1 MRKYLLDNYKYY
13 HRFNELNENPLST
26 GVITYVASSN
36 RLTLFILLFMIAGIL
51 SGAAI
56 HEYAA
61 AELVKSYADN
71 ITLFTDI
78 FLRLIKMVIAPL
90 VFSTLT
96 VGIMKMGETSTIGR
110 VGGKAMIWFVS
121 SSVLSILVGL
131 FIVTL
136 QHPGAGMNL
145 QVPAGDVQT
154 GLAVSGMSLKSF
166 IAHTF
171 PTSIA
176 GAMANNEILQI
187 VVFSLFFG
195 IAGAS
200 LGEKFNAPLV
210 AALDVVS
217 HIMLKVTGYVMY
229 VAPLAIFAAISSVIA
244 TEGLGILLNY
254 ASFIGGY
261 YLAIVLTC
269 LVLIGVG
276 YMVLRRD
283 IFRLLTMLKDPVLV
297 AFTTSSSEA
306 AYPKT
311 LDQLTRFGC
320 SRNIAS
326 FVLPIGYSFNLV
338 GSMVYCSFAS
348 MFIAQAYNVHLGFS
362 EIVVLMLTLMLASK
376 GIAGVPRSALV
387 VLAATIPSFNI
398 PVAGILLLM
407 GIDHLLD
414 MGRSAINVLGNGVA
428 TAMLSKN
435 EGLMDE
441 PVEMGEEIEA

>member
-1 MRKYLLDNYKYY
+1 MANANKLTI
-13 HRFNELNENPLST
+13 FI
-26 GVITYVASSN
+26 VI
-36 RLTLFILLFMIAGIL
+36 FMLAGIV
-51 SGAAI
+51 SGAVI
-56 HEYAA
+56 HSYTSESVIAA
-61 AELVKSYADN
+61 WSDN
-71 ITLFTDI
+71 ITLLTDI

-96 VGIMKMGETSTIGR
+96 VGIMRLGETSTIGR
-110 VGGKAMIWFVS
+110 VGGKAMIWFIS
-121 SSVLSILVGL
+121 SSILSILVGL

-136 QHPGAGMNL
+136 EQPGSGLNL
-145 QVPAGDVQT
+145 AIPKEAVDT
-154 GLAVSGMSLKSF
+154 GLAVGGMSLKGFLS
-166 IAHTF
+166 HTI

-176 GAMANNEILQI
+176 GAMADNEILQI
-187 VVFSLFFG
+187 VVFSMFFG
-195 IAGAS
+195 IGGAS

-210 AALDVVS
+210 TALDVVS

-261 YLAIVLTC
+261 YVAILLTC
-269 LVLIGVG
+269 LVLLAIG
-276 YMVLRRD
+276 YLVLTRGL
-283 IFRLLTMLKDPVLV
+283 FRLVSLLKDPVLV

-311 LDQLTRFGC
+311 LEQLTKFGC
-320 SRNIAS
+320 SRNIVS

-348 MFIAQAYNVHLGFS
+348 MFIAQAYNIPLSFA
-362 EIVVLMLTLMLASK
+362 EISVLMLTLMLASK

-407 GIDHLLD
+407 GIDHFLD
-414 MGRSAINVLGNGVA
+414 MGRSAINVLGNGIA
-428 TAMLSKN
+428 TAMLAQN
-435 EGLMDE
+435 EGLLEESNEEDGSQQ
-441 PVEMGEEIEA
+441 VEA

>member
-1 MRKYLLDNYKYY
+1 MANANKLTV
-13 HRFNELNENPLST
+13 FI
-26 GVITYVASSN
+26 VI
-36 RLTLFILLFMIAGIL
+36 FMLAGIL
-51 SGAAI
+51 TGAMI
-56 HEYAA
+56 H
-61 AELVKSYADN
+61 SYASANSITAWSDN
-71 ITLFTDI
+71 ITLLTDI

-96 VGIMKMGETSTIGR
+96 VGIMRLGETSTIGR
-110 VGGKAMIWFVS
+110 VGGKAMMWFIS

-131 FIVTL
+131 LIVTL
-136 QHPGAGMNL
+136 EQPGSGMNL
-145 QVPAGDVQT
+145 AIPVDAVET
-154 GLAVSGMSLKSF
+154 GLATSGMSLKAF
-166 IAHTF
+166 LAHTI

-176 GAMANNEILQI
+176 GAMADNEILQI
-187 VVFSLFFG
+187 VVFSMFFG
-195 IAGAS
+195 IGGAS
-200 LGEKFNAPLV
+200 LGQKFNAPLV

-244 TEGLGILLNY
+244 KEGLGILLNY

-261 YLAIVLTC
+261 YLAILLTC

-276 YMVLRRD
+276 YMVLKKE
-283 IFRLLTMLKDPVLV
+283 IFRLVNMLKDPVLV

-311 LDQLTRFGC
+311 LEQLAKFGC
-320 SRNIAS
+320 SPNIVS

-348 MFIAQAYNVHLGFS
+348 MFIAQAYNIQLSFS
-362 EIVVLMLTLMLASK
+362 EITVLMLTLMLASK

-407 GIDHLLD
+407 GIDHFLD

-428 TAMLSKN
+428 AAMLSQN
-435 EGLMDE
+435 EGMLSE
-441 PVEMGEEIEA
+441 GEAQEVEQQEVQA

>member
-1 MRKYLLDNYKYY
+1 M
-13 HRFNELNENPLST
+13 
-26 GVITYVASSN
+26 ASAN
-36 RLTLFILLFMIAGIL
+36 KLTLFIVIFMLAGIL
-51 SGAAI
+51 SGAVI
-56 HEYAA
+56 H
-61 AELVKSYADN
+61 SYASQEAIAAWSDN
-71 ITLFTDI
+71 ITLLTDI

-96 VGIMKMGETSTIGR
+96 VGIMRLGETATIGR
-110 VGGKAMIWFVS
+110 VGGKAMVWFIS

-131 FIVTL
+131 FIVTIE
-136 QHPGAGMNL
+136 HPGSGLNL
-145 QVPAGDVQT
+145 AIPAESVDT
-154 GLAVSGMSLKSF
+154 GLAVGGMSLKGFLS
-166 IAHTF
+166 HTI

-187 VVFSLFFG
+187 VVFSMFFG
-195 IAGAS
+195 IGGAS

-244 TEGLGILLNY
+244 TQGLGILLNY

-261 YLAIVLTC
+261 YVAILLTC
-269 LVLIGVG
+269 LVLLAVG
-276 YMVLRRD
+276 YMVLKKEV
-283 IFRLLTMLKDPVLV
+283 FRLVSMLKDPVLV

-311 LDQLTRFGC
+311 LEQLTKFGC
-320 SRNIAS
+320 SRNIVS

-348 MFIAQAYNVHLGFS
+348 MFIAQAYNIHLSFA
-362 EIVVLMLTLMLASK
+362 EITVLMLTLMLASK

-407 GIDHLLD
+407 GIDHFLD
-414 MGRSAINVLGNGVA
+414 MGRSAINVLGNGIA
-428 TAMLSKN
+428 TAMLAQN
-435 EGLMDE
+435 EGLLKEDA
-441 PVEMGEEIEA
+441 EERVPQQLVG

>member
-1 MRKYLLDNYKYY
+1 MTNANKLTIFIVMFMLAGIVSGAVI
-13 HRFNELNENPLST
+13 HSWTSES
-26 GVITYVASSN
+26 VITAW
-36 RLTLFILLFMIAGIL
+36 
-51 SGAAI
+51 
-56 HEYAA
+56 
-61 AELVKSYADN
+61 AEN
-71 ITLFTDI
+71 ITLLTDI

-96 VGIMKMGETSTIGR
+96 VGIMRLGETATIGR
-110 VGGKAMIWFVS
+110 VGGKAMIWFIS
-121 SSVLSILVGL
+121 SSILSILVGL

-136 QHPGAGMNL
+136 EQPGSGLNL
-145 QVPAGDVQT
+145 TIPKDAVET
-154 GLAVSGMSLKSF
+154 GLAVGGMSLKGFLS
-166 IAHTF
+166 HTI

-176 GAMANNEILQI
+176 EAMANNEILQI
-187 VVFSLFFG
+187 VVFSMFFG
-195 IAGAS
+195 IGGAS

-244 TEGLGILLNY
+244 TEGVGILLNY

-261 YLAIVLTC
+261 YVAILMTC
-269 LVLIGVG
+269 LVLLAAG
-276 YMVLRRD
+276 YLVLKKEV
-283 IFRLLTMLKDPVLV
+283 FRLVSLLKEPVLV

-311 LDQLTRFGC
+311 LELLTKFGC
-320 SRNIAS
+320 SRNIVS

-348 MFIAQAYNVHLGFS
+348 MFIAQAYNIHLS
-362 EIVVLMLTLMLASK
+362 LAEISVLMLTLMLASK

-407 GIDHLLD
+407 GIDHFLD
-414 MGRSAINVLGNGVA
+414 MGRSAINVLGNGIA
-428 TAMLSKN
+428 TAMLAQD
-435 EGLMDE
+435 EGLLTE
-441 PVEMGEEIEA
+441 SEKEVAEQEVNA

>member
-1 MRKYLLDNYKYY
+1 M
-13 HRFNELNENPLST
+13 F
-26 GVITYVASSN
+26 
-36 RLTLFILLFMIAGIL
+36 AGIL

-61 AELVKSYADN
+61 ADNIKSYAEN

-110 VGGKAMIWFVS
+110 VGGKAMVWFVS

-136 QHPGAGMNL
+136 QQPGAGMNL

-154 GLAVSGMSLKSF
+154 GLAVSGMNLKAF
-166 IAHTF
+166 ISHTI

-176 GAMANNEILQI
+176 GAMSNNEILQI

-200 LGEKFNAPLV
+200 LGEKFNTPLV

-229 VAPLAIFAAISSVIA
+229 VAPLAIFAAISSVVA

-261 YLAIVLTC
+261 YLAIILTC
-269 LVLIGVG
+269 MVLIGVG
-276 YMVLRRD
+276 YMVLKRD
-283 IFRLLTMLKDPVLV
+283 VFRLIAMLKDPVLV

-348 MFIAQAYNVHLGFS
+348 MFIAQAYNIHLNFS

-407 GIDHLLD
+407 GIDHFLD

-435 EGLMDE
+435 EGEMAE
-441 PVEMGEEIEA
+441 PTEIGEKIEA

>member
-1 MRKYLLDNYKYY
+1 M
-13 HRFNELNENPLST
+13 S
-26 GVITYVASSN
+26 SSN
-36 RLTLFILLFMIAGIL
+36 KLTLFILLFMFAGIL

-56 HEYAA
+56 NEYAA
-61 AELVKSYADN
+61 ADNIKSYADN

-110 VGGKAMIWFVS
+110 VGGKAMVWFIS
-121 SSVLSILVGL
+121 SSILSILVGL

-136 QHPGAGMNL
+136 QQPGAGMNL
-145 QVPAGDVQT
+145 QIPTGDVQT
-154 GLAVSGMSLKSF
+154 GLAVSGMNLKAF
-166 IAHTF
+166 ISHTI

-176 GAMANNEILQI
+176 GAMSNNEILQI

-200 LGEKFNAPLV
+200 LGEKFNTPLV
-210 AALDVVS
+210 ATLDVVS

-229 VAPLAIFAAISSVIA
+229 VAPLAIFAAISSVVA

-261 YLAIVLTC
+261 YLAIILTC
-269 LVLIGVG
+269 MVLVGVG
-276 YMVLRRD
+276 YMVLKRD
-283 IFRLLTMLKDPVLV
+283 VFRLIAMLKDPVLV

-326 FVLPIGYSFNLV
+326 FVLPMGYSFNLV

-348 MFIAQAYNVHLGFS
+348 MFIAQAYNIHLTFS

-407 GIDHLLD
+407 GIDHFLD

-435 EGLMDE
+435 EG
-441 PVEMGEEIEA
+441 EMEESIEAGEQVEA

>member
-1 MRKYLLDNYKYY
+1 M
-13 HRFNELNENPLST
+13 F
-26 GVITYVASSN
+26 
-36 RLTLFILLFMIAGIL
+36 AGIL

-61 AELVKSYADN
+61 AENIKSYAEN

-110 VGGKAMIWFVS
+110 VGGKAMVWFVS
-121 SSVLSILVGL
+121 SSILSILVGL

-136 QHPGAGMNL
+136 QQPGAGMNL

-154 GLAVSGMSLKSF
+154 GLAVSGMNLKAF
-166 IAHTF
+166 ISHTI

-176 GAMANNEILQI
+176 GAMSNNEILQI

-200 LGEKFNAPLV
+200 LGEKFNTPLV

-229 VAPLAIFAAISSVIA
+229 VAPLAIFAAISSVVA

-261 YLAIVLTC
+261 YLAIILTC
-269 LVLIGVG
+269 MVLIGVG
-276 YMVLRRD
+276 YMVLKRD
-283 IFRLLTMLKDPVLV
+283 VFRLIAMLKDPVLV

-348 MFIAQAYNVHLGFS
+348 MFIAQAYNIHLTFS

-407 GIDHLLD
+407 GIDHFLD

-435 EGLMDE
+435 EGEMEE
-441 PVEMGEEIEA
+441 PTEIGKEIEA

>member
-1 MRKYLLDNYKYY
+1 M
-13 HRFNELNENPLST
+13 
-26 GVITYVASSN
+26 ASAN
-36 RLTLFILLFMIAGIL
+36 RLTIFIVVFMLAGIL
-51 SGAAI
+51 SGAVI
-56 HEYAA
+56 HEYASSDVIA
-61 AELVKSYADN
+61 AWSDN
-71 ITLFTDI
+71 ITLLTDI

-96 VGIMKMGETSTIGR
+96 VGIMRLGETATIGR
-110 VGGKAMIWFVS
+110 VGGKAMVWFSS

-136 QHPGAGMNL
+136 LHPGSGLNL
-145 QVPAGDVQT
+145 AVPAGTMET
-154 GLAVSGMSLKSF
+154 GLATGRMSLKGFLS
-166 IAHTF
+166 HTI

-176 GAMANNEILQI
+176 RAMANNEILQI
-187 VVFSLFFG
+187 VVFSMFFG
-195 IAGAS
+195 IGGAS

-229 VAPLAIFAAISSVIA
+229 VAPLAIYAAISSVIA

-269 LVLIGVG
+269 LVLVAVG
-276 YMVLRRD
+276 YMVLKND
-283 IFRLLTMLKDPVLV
+283 IFRLVSMLKDPVLV

-311 LDQLTRFGC
+311 LEQLTRFGC
-320 SRNIAS
+320 SRNIVS

-348 MFIAQAYNVHLGFS
+348 VFIAQAYNIQLSFS
-362 EIVVLMLTLMLASK
+362 EITVLMLTLMLASK

-387 VLAATIPSFNI
+387 VLAATIPSFQI

-407 GIDHLLD
+407 GIDHFLD

-428 TAMLSKN
+428 TAMLAQN
-435 EGLMDE
+435 EGLLEDE
-441 PVEMGEEIEA
+441 VGLASQEG

>member
-1 MRKYLLDNYKYY
+1 
-13 HRFNELNENPLST
+13 
-26 GVITYVASSN
+26 
-36 RLTLFILLFMIAGIL
+36 MIAGIL

-56 HEYAA
+56 HEYAP
-61 AELVKSYADN
+61 AESVKSYANN

-110 VGGKAMIWFVS
+110 IGGKAMVWFVS

-131 FIVTL
+131 FVVTVT
-136 QHPGAGMNL
+136 HPGAGMNL

-154 GLAVSGMSLKSF
+154 GLAVSGMSLKAF
-166 IAHTF
+166 ISHTI

-176 GAMANNEILQI
+176 GAMSDNEILQI
-187 VVFSLFFG
+187 VVFSMFFG

-261 YLAIVLTC
+261 YVAIVLTC
-269 LVLIGVG
+269 LVLISVG
-276 YMVLRRD
+276 YMVLKAD

-348 MFIAQAYNVHLGFS
+348 MFIAQAYNIHLSFS

-407 GIDHLLD
+407 GIDHFLD

-435 EGLMDE
+435 EGMLE
-441 PVEMGEEIEA
+441 EERSAGEEVVVNGG

>member
-1 MRKYLLDNYKYY
+1 M
-13 HRFNELNENPLST
+13 
-26 GVITYVASSN
+26 ASAN
-36 RLTLFILLFMIAGIL
+36 KLTLFIVIFMLAGIL

-56 HEYAA
+56 HEYASQDVITA
-61 AELVKSYADN
+61 WSDN
-71 ITLFTDI
+71 ITLLTDI

-96 VGIMKMGETSTIGR
+96 VGIMKLGETSTIGR
-110 VGGKAMIWFVS
+110 VGGKAMVWFIS

-131 FIVTL
+131 FIVTME
-136 QHPGAGMNL
+136 HPGSGLNL
-145 QVPAGDVQT
+145 AIPKESVDT
-154 GLAVSGMSLKSF
+154 GLAVGGMTLKGFLS
-166 IAHTF
+166 HTI

-187 VVFSLFFG
+187 VVFSMFFG
-195 IAGAS
+195 IGGAS

-244 TEGLGILLNY
+244 TQGLGILLNY

-261 YLAIVLTC
+261 YVAIVLTC
-269 LVLIGVG
+269 LVLLAVG
-276 YMVLRRD
+276 YMVLKKE
-283 IFRLLTMLKDPVLV
+283 IFRLVSMLKDPVLV

-311 LDQLTRFGC
+311 LEQLVRFGC
-320 SRNIAS
+320 SRNIVS

-348 MFIAQAYNVHLGFS
+348 MFIAQAYNIHLSFS
-362 EIVVLMLTLMLASK
+362 EVTVLMLTLMLASK

-407 GIDHLLD
+407 GIDHFLD
-414 MGRSAINVLGNGVA
+414 MGRSAINVLGNGIA
-428 TAMLSKN
+428 TAMLAQN
-435 EGLMDE
+435 EGQME
-441 PVEMGEEIEA
+441 VEAELVEQEA

>member
-1 MRKYLLDNYKYY
+1 MANANKLTI
-13 HRFNELNENPLST
+13 FI
-26 GVITYVASSN
+26 VI
-36 RLTLFILLFMIAGIL
+36 FMLAGIV
-51 SGAAI
+51 SGAVI
-56 HEYAA
+56 HSYTSESVIAA
-61 AELVKSYADN
+61 WSDN
-71 ITLFTDI
+71 ITLLTDI

-96 VGIMKMGETSTIGR
+96 VGIMRLGETSTIGR
-110 VGGKAMIWFVS
+110 VGGKAMIWFIS
-121 SSVLSILVGL
+121 SSILSILVGL

-136 QHPGAGMNL
+136 EQPGSGLNL
-145 QVPAGDVQT
+145 AIPKEAVDT
-154 GLAVSGMSLKSF
+154 GLAVGGMSLIGFLS
-166 IAHTF
+166 HTI

-187 VVFSLFFG
+187 VVFSMFFG
-195 IAGAS
+195 IGGTS
-200 LGEKFNAPLV
+200 LGEKFNTPLV

-261 YLAIVLTC
+261 YVAILMTC
-269 LVLIGVG
+269 LVLLAVG
-276 YMVLRRD
+276 YLVLKKEV
-283 IFRLLTMLKDPVLV
+283 FRLLGMLKDPVLV

-311 LDQLTRFGC
+311 LEQLTTFGC
-320 SRNIAS
+320 SRNIVS

-348 MFIAQAYNVHLGFS
+348 MFIAQAYNIHLSFA
-362 EIVVLMLTLMLASK
+362 EISVLMLTLMLASK

-407 GIDHLLD
+407 GIDHFLD
-414 MGRSAINVLGNGVA
+414 MGRSAINVLGNGIA
-428 TAMLSKN
+428 TAMLAQN
-435 EGLMDE
+435 EGLL
-441 PVEMGEEIEA
+441 EESEEEAVSQQVGA

>member
-1 MRKYLLDNYKYY
+1 M
-13 HRFNELNENPLST
+13 
-26 GVITYVASSN
+26 V
-36 RLTLFILLFMIAGIL
+36 AGIL

-56 HEYAA
+56 HEYAP
-61 AELVKSYADN
+61 AESVKSYADN

-78 FLRLIKMVIAPL
+78 FLRLIKMIIAPL

-96 VGIMKMGETSTIGR
+96 VGIMRMGETSTIGR
-110 VGGKAMIWFVS
+110 IGGKAMVWFVS

-131 FIVTL
+131 FVVTVT
-136 QHPGAGMNL
+136 HPGSGMNL
-145 QVPAGDVQT
+145 QVPTGDVQT
-154 GLAVSGMSLKSF
+154 GLAVSGMSLKAF
-166 IAHTF
+166 IPHTI

-176 GAMANNEILQI
+176 GAMSDNEILQI
-187 VVFSLFFG
+187 VVFSMFFG

-261 YLAIVLTC
+261 YVAIILTC
-269 LVLIGVG
+269 LVLISVG
-276 YMVLRRD
+276 YMVLKAD
-283 IFRLLTMLKDPVLV
+283 IFRLLAMLKDPVLV

-348 MFIAQAYNVHLGFS
+348 MFIAQAYNIHLSFS

-407 GIDHLLD
+407 GIDHFLD

-435 EGLMDE
+435 EGMLE
-441 PVEMGEEIEA
+441 EERSAGEEVVVNGG

>member
-1 MRKYLLDNYKYY
+1 M
-13 HRFNELNENPLST
+13 F
-26 GVITYVASSN
+26 
-36 RLTLFILLFMIAGIL
+36 AGIL

-61 AELVKSYADN
+61 AENIKSYAEN

-110 VGGKAMIWFVS
+110 VGGKAMVWFIS
-121 SSVLSILVGL
+121 SSVLSILIGL

-136 QHPGAGMNL
+136 QQPGAGMNL

-154 GLAVSGMSLKSF
+154 GLAVSGMNLKAF
-166 IAHTF
+166 ISHTI

-176 GAMANNEILQI
+176 GAMSNNEILQI

-200 LGEKFNAPLV
+200 LGEKFNTPLV

-261 YLAIVLTC
+261 YLAIILTC
-269 LVLIGVG
+269 MVLVGVG
-276 YMVLRRD
+276 YMVLKRD
-283 IFRLLTMLKDPVLV
+283 VFRLIAMLKDPVLV

-348 MFIAQAYNVHLGFS
+348 MFIAQAYNIHLTFS

-407 GIDHLLD
+407 GIDHFLD

-435 EGLMDE
+435 EGELE
-441 PVEMGEEIEA
+441 EQTEIGEEIEA

>member
-1 MRKYLLDNYKYY
+1 M
-13 HRFNELNENPLST
+13 F
-26 GVITYVASSN
+26 
-36 RLTLFILLFMIAGIL
+36 AGIL

-61 AELVKSYADN
+61 ADNIKSYAEN

-110 VGGKAMIWFVS
+110 VGGKAMVWFVS
-121 SSVLSILVGL
+121 SSILSILVGL

-136 QHPGAGMNL
+136 QQPGAGMNL

-154 GLAVSGMSLKSF
+154 GLAVSGMNLKAF
-166 IAHTF
+166 ISHTI

-176 GAMANNEILQI
+176 GAMSNNEILQI

-200 LGEKFNAPLV
+200 LGEKFNTPLV

-229 VAPLAIFAAISSVIA
+229 VAPLAIFAAISSVVA

-261 YLAIVLTC
+261 YLAIILTC
-269 LVLIGVG
+269 MVLIGVG
-276 YMVLRRD
+276 YMVLKRD
-283 IFRLLTMLKDPVLV
+283 VFRLITMLKDPVLV

-348 MFIAQAYNVHLGFS
+348 MFIAQAYNIHLNFS

-407 GIDHLLD
+407 GIDHFLD

-435 EGLMDE
+435 EGEME
-441 PVEMGEEIEA
+441 EEVEAGERVEA

>member
-1 MRKYLLDNYKYY
+1 ML
-13 HRFNELNENPLST
+13 
-26 GVITYVASSN
+26 
-36 RLTLFILLFMIAGIL
+36 AGIL
-51 SGAAI
+51 SGAVI
-56 HEYAA
+56 HEYASSDVIA
-61 AELVKSYADN
+61 AWSDN
-71 ITLFTDI
+71 ITLLTDI

-96 VGIMKMGETSTIGR
+96 VGIMRLGETATIGR
-110 VGGKAMIWFVS
+110 VGGKAMVWFIS

-136 QHPGAGMNL
+136 LHPGSGLNL
-145 QVPAGDVQT
+145 AVPAGTVET
-154 GLAVSGMSLKSF
+154 GLATGGMSLKGFLS
-166 IAHTF
+166 HTI

-187 VVFSLFFG
+187 VVFSMFFG
-195 IAGAS
+195 IGGAS

-229 VAPLAIFAAISSVIA
+229 VAPLAIYAAISSVIA

-269 LVLIGVG
+269 LVLVAVG
-276 YMVLRRD
+276 YMVLKND
-283 IFRLLTMLKDPVLV
+283 IFRLVSMLKDPVLV

-311 LDQLTRFGC
+311 LEQLTRFGC
-320 SRNIAS
+320 SRNIVS

-348 MFIAQAYNVHLGFS
+348 MFIAQAYNIQLSFS
-362 EIVVLMLTLMLASK
+362 EITVLMLTLMLASK

-387 VLAATIPSFNI
+387 VLAATIPSFQI

-407 GIDHLLD
+407 GIDHFLD

-428 TAMLSKN
+428 TAMLAQN
-435 EGLMDE
+435 EGLLEDE
-441 PVEMGEEIEA
+441 VGLASQEG

>member
-1 MRKYLLDNYKYY
+1 M
-13 HRFNELNENPLST
+13 S
-26 GVITYVASSN
+26 SSN
-36 RLTLFILLFMIAGIL
+36 KLTLFILLFMFAGIL

-61 AELVKSYADN
+61 AENIKSYAEN

-110 VGGKAMIWFVS
+110 VGGKAMVWFVS
-121 SSVLSILVGL
+121 SSILSILVGL

-136 QHPGAGMNL
+136 QQPGAGMNL

-154 GLAVSGMSLKSF
+154 GLAVSGMNLKAF
-166 IAHTF
+166 ISHTI

-176 GAMANNEILQI
+176 GAMSNNEILQI

-200 LGEKFNAPLV
+200 LGEKFNTPLV

-229 VAPLAIFAAISSVIA
+229 VAPLAIFAAISSVVA

-261 YLAIVLTC
+261 YLAIILTC
-269 LVLIGVG
+269 MVLIGVG
-276 YMVLRRD
+276 YMVLKRD
-283 IFRLLTMLKDPVLV
+283 VFRLIAMLKDPVLV

-348 MFIAQAYNVHLGFS
+348 MFIAQAYNIHLTFS

-407 GIDHLLD
+407 GIDHFLD

-435 EGLMDE
+435 EGEMEE
-441 PVEMGEEIEA
+441 PTEIGKEIEA

>member
-1 MRKYLLDNYKYY
+1 M
-13 HRFNELNENPLST
+13 
-26 GVITYVASSN
+26 ASAN
-36 RLTLFILLFMIAGIL
+36 KLTLFIVIFMLAGIL
-51 SGAAI
+51 SGAVI
-56 HEYAA
+56 H
-61 AELVKSYADN
+61 SYASQEAIAAWSDN
-71 ITLFTDI
+71 ITLLTDI

-96 VGIMKMGETSTIGR
+96 VGIMRLGETATIGR
-110 VGGKAMIWFVS
+110 VGGKAMVWFIS

-131 FIVTL
+131 FIVTIE
-136 QHPGAGMNL
+136 HPGSGLNL
-145 QVPAGDVQT
+145 AIPAESVDT
-154 GLAVSGMSLKSF
+154 GLAVGGMSLKGFLS
-166 IAHTF
+166 HTI

-176 GAMANNEILQI
+176 RAMANNEILQI
-187 VVFSLFFG
+187 VVFSMFFG
-195 IAGAS
+195 IGGAS

-244 TEGLGILLNY
+244 TQGLGILLNY

-261 YLAIVLTC
+261 YVAILLTC
-269 LVLIGVG
+269 LVLLAVG
-276 YMVLRRD
+276 YMVLKKEV
-283 IFRLLTMLKDPVLV
+283 FRLVSMLKDPVLV

-311 LDQLTRFGC
+311 LEQLTKFGC
-320 SRNIAS
+320 SRNIVS

-348 MFIAQAYNVHLGFS
+348 MFIAQAYNIHLSFA
-362 EIVVLMLTLMLASK
+362 EITVLMLTLMLASK

-407 GIDHLLD
+407 GIDHFLD
-414 MGRSAINVLGNGVA
+414 MGRSAINVLGNGIA
-428 TAMLSKN
+428 TAMLAQN
-435 EGLMDE
+435 EGLL
-441 PVEMGEEIEA
+441 EEDAEERVPQQLVG

>member
-1 MRKYLLDNYKYY
+1 M
-13 HRFNELNENPLST
+13 
-26 GVITYVASSN
+26 
-36 RLTLFILLFMIAGIL
+36 FIVLFMIAGIL
-51 SGAAI
+51 VGAAV
-56 HEYAA
+56 HEYASADSIA
-61 AELVKSYADN
+61 AWADN
-71 ITLFTDI
+71 ITLLTDI

-96 VGIMKMGETSTIGR
+96 VGIMRMGETSTISR
-110 VGGKAMIWFVS
+110 VGGKAMVWFIS

-131 FIVTL
+131 LVVSL
-136 QHPGAGMNL
+136 EHPGLGLNL
-145 QVPAGDVQT
+145 QVPAGAVDT
-154 GLAVSGMSLKSF
+154 GLAVSGMSLKNF
-166 IAHTF
+166 IAHSI

-176 GAMANNEILQI
+176 DAMSHNEILQI
-187 VVFSLFFG
+187 VVFAMFFG

-200 LGEKFNAPLV
+200 LGEKFNTPLV

-217 HIMLKVTGYVMY
+217 HIMLKVTGYVMF
-229 VAPLAIFAAISSVIA
+229 VAPLAIFAAISSVVA
-244 TEGLGILLNY
+244 TQGLGILLNY

-261 YLAIVLTC
+261 YVAILMTCVVL
-269 LVLIGVG
+269 LSVG
-276 YMVLRRD
+276 YMVLKKE
-283 IFRLLTMLKDPVLV
+283 IFRLVGMLKDPVLV

-311 LDQLTRFGC
+311 LDVLTRFGC

-348 MFIAQAYNVHLGFS
+348 MFIAQAYNIHLSFS

-407 GIDHLLD
+407 GIDHFLD
-414 MGRSAINVLGNGVA
+414 MGRSAINVLGNGIA

-435 EGLMDE
+435 EGELDGVAIDNAE
-441 PVEMGEEIEA
+441 PANEAGV

>member
-1 MRKYLLDNYKYY
+1 ML
-13 HRFNELNENPLST
+13 
-26 GVITYVASSN
+26 
-36 RLTLFILLFMIAGIL
+36 AGIL
-51 SGAAI
+51 TGAMI
-56 HEYAA
+56 H
-61 AELVKSYADN
+61 SYASATTIEVWSGN
-71 ITLFTDI
+71 ITLLTDI

-96 VGIMKMGETSTIGR
+96 VGIMKLGETSTIGR
-110 VGGKAMIWFVS
+110 VGGKAMVWFIS

-136 QHPGAGMNL
+136 QQPGAGLNL
-145 QVPAGDVQT
+145 TVPKDAVDT
-154 GLAVSGMSLKSF
+154 GLAVSGMSLKGFLS
-166 IAHTF
+166 HTI
-171 PTSIA
+171 PTSIV

-187 VVFSLFFG
+187 VVFSMFFG
-195 IAGAS
+195 IGGAS
-200 LGEKFNAPLV
+200 LGQKFNAPLV

-217 HIMLKVTGYVMY
+217 HIMLKVTGSVMY

-261 YLAIVLTC
+261 YVAILLTC
-269 LVLIGVG
+269 C
-276 YMVLRRD
+276 
-283 IFRLLTMLKDPVLV
+283 VLV

-311 LDQLTRFGC
+311 LEQLTQFGC
-320 SRNIAS
+320 SRNIVS

-348 MFIAQAYNVHLGFS
+348 RFIAQAYNIHLGFS
-362 EIVVLMLTLMLASK
+362 EIAVLMLTLMLASK

-407 GIDHLLD
+407 GIDHFLD

-428 TAMLSKN
+428 TAMLSQN
-435 EGLMDE
+435 EGELAQEE
-441 PVEMGEEIEA
+441 PEVVQQNM

>member
-1 MRKYLLDNYKYY
+1 M
-13 HRFNELNENPLST
+13 F
-26 GVITYVASSN
+26 
-36 RLTLFILLFMIAGIL
+36 AGIL

-61 AELVKSYADN
+61 ADNIKSYADN

-110 VGGKAMIWFVS
+110 VGGKAMVWFIS
-121 SSVLSILVGL
+121 SSILSILVGL

-136 QHPGAGMNL
+136 QQPGAGMNL
-145 QVPAGDVQT
+145 QIPTGDVQT
-154 GLAVSGMSLKSF
+154 GLAVSGMNLKAF
-166 IAHTF
+166 ISHTI

-176 GAMANNEILQI
+176 GAMSNNEILQI

-200 LGEKFNAPLV
+200 LGEKFTSPLV

-261 YLAIVLTC
+261 YLAIILTC
-269 LVLIGVG
+269 MVLIGVG
-276 YMVLRRD
+276 YMVLKRD
-283 IFRLLTMLKDPVLV
+283 VFRLITLLKDPVLV

-326 FVLPIGYSFNLV
+326 FVLPMGYSFNLV

-348 MFIAQAYNVHLGFS
+348 MFIAQAYNIHLTFS

-407 GIDHLLD
+407 GIDHFLD

-435 EGLMDE
+435 EG
-441 PVEMGEEIEA
+441 EMEESIEAGEQVEA

>member
-1 MRKYLLDNYKYY
+1 M
-13 HRFNELNENPLST
+13 F
-26 GVITYVASSN
+26 
-36 RLTLFILLFMIAGIL
+36 AGIL

-61 AELVKSYADN
+61 ADNIKSYADN

-110 VGGKAMIWFVS
+110 VGGKAMVWFIS
-121 SSVLSILVGL
+121 SSILSILVGL

-136 QHPGAGMNL
+136 QQPGAGMNL
-145 QVPAGDVQT
+145 QIPTGDVQT
-154 GLAVSGMSLKSF
+154 GLAVSGMNLKAF
-166 IAHTF
+166 ISHTI

-176 GAMANNEILQI
+176 GAMSNNEILQI

-200 LGEKFNAPLV
+200 LGEKFTSPLV

-261 YLAIVLTC
+261 YLAIILTC
-269 LVLIGVG
+269 MVLVGVG
-276 YMVLRRD
+276 YMVLKRD
-283 IFRLLTMLKDPVLV
+283 VFRLITMLKDPVLV

-326 FVLPIGYSFNLV
+326 FVLPMGYSFNLV

-348 MFIAQAYNVHLGFS
+348 MFIAQAYNIHLTFS

-407 GIDHLLD
+407 GIDHFLD

-435 EGLMDE
+435 EG
-441 PVEMGEEIEA
+441 EMEESIEAGEQVEA

>member
-1 MRKYLLDNYKYY
+1 MANANK
-13 HRFNELNENPLST
+13 
-26 GVITYVASSN
+26 
-36 RLTLFILLFMIAGIL
+36 LTLFIVIFMLAGIL

-56 HEYAA
+56 HSYTTQETIAA
-61 AELVKSYADN
+61 WSDN
-71 ITLFTDI
+71 ITLLTDI

-96 VGIMKMGETSTIGR
+96 VGIMRLGETATIGR
-110 VGGKAMIWFVS
+110 VGGKAMIWFIS

-131 FIVTL
+131 FIVMIE
-136 QHPGAGMNL
+136 QPGGGLNL
-145 QVPAGDVQT
+145 AIPAESVDT
-154 GLAVSGMSLKSF
+154 GLAVGGMSLKGFLS
-166 IAHTF
+166 HTI

-176 GAMANNEILQI
+176 GAMADNEILQI

-195 IAGAS
+195 IGGAS

-244 TEGLGILLNY
+244 NEGLGILLHY

-261 YLAIVLTC
+261 YAAILMTC
-269 LVLIGVG
+269 LVLLAVG
-276 YMVLRRD
+276 YLVLKKEV
-283 IFRLLTMLKDPVLV
+283 FRLLSMLKDPVLV

-311 LDQLTRFGC
+311 LEQLTKFGC
-320 SRNIAS
+320 SRNIVS

-348 MFIAQAYNVHLGFS
+348 MFIAQAYNIHLSFA
-362 EIVVLMLTLMLASK
+362 EITVLMLTLMLASK

-407 GIDHLLD
+407 GIDHFLD
-414 MGRSAINVLGNGVA
+414 MGRSAINVLGNGIA
-428 TAMLSKN
+428 TAMLAQD
-435 EGLMDE
+435 EGLLEEEDDVRE
-441 PVEMGEEIEA
+441 SGTEQVEA

>member
-1 MRKYLLDNYKYY
+1 ML
-13 HRFNELNENPLST
+13 
-26 GVITYVASSN
+26 
-36 RLTLFILLFMIAGIL
+36 MGIL

-56 HEYAA
+56 HAYATPTTVSA
-61 AELVKSYADN
+61 WADN
-71 ITLFTDI
+71 ITLLTDL

-96 VGIMKMGETSTIGR
+96 VGIMRLGETATIGR
-110 VGGKAMIWFVS
+110 VGGKAMVWFIT

-131 FIVTL
+131 VIVTF
-136 QHPGAGMNL
+136 QHPGAGLNL
-145 QVPAGDVQT
+145 AVPKEAVDTGLAVPKEAVDT
-154 GLAVSGMSLKSF
+154 GLAVSGMSLKGFLS
-166 IAHTF
+166 HTI
-171 PTSIA
+171 PTSITE
-176 GAMANNEILQI
+176 AMANNEILQI
-187 VVFSLFFG
+187 VVFSMFFG

-210 AALDVVS
+210 AALNVVS

-244 TEGLGILLNY
+244 SQGLGILLNY

-261 YLAIVLTC
+261 YLAVLLTSA
-269 LVLIGVG
+269 VLIAVG
-276 YMVLRRD
+276 YMVLKKEV
-283 IFRLLTMLKDPVLV
+283 FRLLNMLKDPVLV

-311 LDQLTRFGC
+311 LERLVKFGC
-320 SRNIAS
+320 SRNIVS

-338 GSMVYCSFAS
+338 GSMVYCSFAA
-348 MFIAQAYNVHLGFS
+348 MFIAQAYNVPLSFS
-362 EIVVLMLTLMLASK
+362 EITVMMLTLMLASK

-407 GIDHLLD
+407 GIDHFLD
-414 MGRSAINVLGNGVA
+414 MGRSAINVLGNGIA

-435 EGLMDE
+435 EGLLTDE
-441 PVEMGEEIEA
+441 EAQPDWEVEKAEA

>member
-1 MRKYLLDNYKYY
+1 MANANK
-13 HRFNELNENPLST
+13 
-26 GVITYVASSN
+26 
-36 RLTLFILLFMIAGIL
+36 LTLFIVVFMLAGIL

-56 HEYAA
+56 HSWAA
-61 AELVKSYADN
+61 PSVVTAWADN
-71 ITLFTDI
+71 ITLLTDI

-96 VGIMKMGETSTIGR
+96 VGIMRLGETSTIGR
-110 VGGKAMIWFVS
+110 VGGKAMLWFIS

-131 FIVTL
+131 FVVSL
-136 QHPGAGMNL
+136 EQPGSGLNL
-145 QVPAGDVQT
+145 AIPLEATDT
-154 GLAVSGMSLKSF
+154 GLAVSGMSLKGF
-166 IAHTF
+166 LTHTI

-176 GAMANNEILQI
+176 EAMANNEILQI
-187 VVFSLFFG
+187 VVFSMFFG
-195 IAGAS
+195 IGGAS

-244 TEGLGILLNY
+244 TQGLGILLNY

-269 LVLIGVG
+269 LVLLAVG
-276 YMVLRRD
+276 YVVLKKEV
-283 IFRLLTMLKDPVLV
+283 FRLVSMLKDPVLV

-311 LDQLTRFGC
+311 LEQLTKFGC
-320 SRNIAS
+320 SRNIVS

-348 MFIAQAYNVHLGFS
+348 MFIAQAYNIHLSFA
-362 EIVVLMLTLMLASK
+362 EITVLMLTLMLASK

-407 GIDHLLD
+407 GIDHFLD
-414 MGRSAINVLGNGVA
+414 MGRSAINVLGNGIA
-428 TAMLSKN
+428 TAMLARN
-435 EGLMDE
+435 EGLLEESE
-441 PVEMGEEIEA
+441 PSENITEQINA

>member
-1 MRKYLLDNYKYY
+1 MANANKLTV
-13 HRFNELNENPLST
+13 FI
-26 GVITYVASSN
+26 VI
-36 RLTLFILLFMIAGIL
+36 FMLAGIL
-51 SGAAI
+51 TGAMI
-56 HEYAA
+56 H
-61 AELVKSYADN
+61 SYASADSITAWSDN
-71 ITLFTDI
+71 ITLLTDI

-96 VGIMKMGETSTIGR
+96 VGIMRLGETSTIGR
-110 VGGKAMIWFVS
+110 VGGKAMVWFIS

-136 QHPGAGMNL
+136 EHPGSGMNL
-145 QVPAGDVQT
+145 AIPAGTVET
-154 GLAVSGMSLKSF
+154 GLATSGMSLKAF
-166 IAHTF
+166 LAHTI

-176 GAMANNEILQI
+176 GAMADNEILQI
-187 VVFSLFFG
+187 VVFSMFFG
-195 IAGAS
+195 IGGAS
-200 LGEKFNAPLV
+200 LGQKFNAPLV

-244 TEGLGILLNY
+244 KEGLGILLNY

-261 YLAIVLTC
+261 YLAILITC

-276 YMVLRRD
+276 YMVLKKE
-283 IFRLLTMLKDPVLV
+283 IFRLVNMLKDPVLV

-311 LDQLTRFGC
+311 LEQLAKFGC
-320 SRNIAS
+320 SPNIVS

-348 MFIAQAYNVHLGFS
+348 MFIAQAYNIQLSFS
-362 EIVVLMLTLMLASK
+362 EITVLMLTLMLASK

-407 GIDHLLD
+407 GIDHFLD

-428 TAMLSKN
+428 AAMLSQN
-435 EGLMDE
+435 EGMLSE
-441 PVEMGEEIEA
+441 GEAEEVEQQEVQA

>member
-1 MRKYLLDNYKYY
+1 M
-13 HRFNELNENPLST
+13 
-26 GVITYVASSN
+26 ASAN
-36 RLTLFILLFMIAGIL
+36 KLTLFIVIFMLAGIL
-51 SGAAI
+51 SGAVI
-56 HEYAA
+56 H
-61 AELVKSYADN
+61 SYASQEAIAAWSDN
-71 ITLFTDI
+71 ITLLTDI

-96 VGIMKMGETSTIGR
+96 VGIMRLGETATIGR
-110 VGGKAMIWFVS
+110 VGGKSMVWFIS

-131 FIVTL
+131 FIVTIE
-136 QHPGAGMNL
+136 HPGSGLNL
-145 QVPAGDVQT
+145 AIPAESVDT
-154 GLAVSGMSLKSF
+154 GLAVGGMSLKGFLS
-166 IAHTF
+166 HTI

-187 VVFSLFFG
+187 VVFSMFFG
-195 IAGAS
+195 IGGAS

-244 TEGLGILLNY
+244 TQGLGILLNY

-261 YLAIVLTC
+261 YVAILLTC
-269 LVLIGVG
+269 LVLLAVG
-276 YMVLRRD
+276 YMVLKKEV
-283 IFRLLTMLKDPVLV
+283 FRLVSMLKDPVLV

-311 LDQLTRFGC
+311 LEQLTKFGC
-320 SRNIAS
+320 SRNIVS

-348 MFIAQAYNVHLGFS
+348 MFIAQAYNIHLSFA
-362 EIVVLMLTLMLASK
+362 EITVLMLTLMLASK

-407 GIDHLLD
+407 GIDHFLD
-414 MGRSAINVLGNGVA
+414 MGRSAINVLGNGIA
-428 TAMLSKN
+428 TAMLAQN
-435 EGLMDE
+435 EGLL
-441 PVEMGEEIEA
+441 EEDAEERVPQQLVG